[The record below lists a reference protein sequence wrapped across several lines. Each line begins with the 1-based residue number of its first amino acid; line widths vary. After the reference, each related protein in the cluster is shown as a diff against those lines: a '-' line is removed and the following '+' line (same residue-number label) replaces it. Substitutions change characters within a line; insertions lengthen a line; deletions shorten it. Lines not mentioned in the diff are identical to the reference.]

1 MHDAQFFI
9 LIVVIATL
17 LLLLLLSWV
26 LPKTSLISNAVARK
40 QGHANKNHVFSQSDQ
55 RNEDAD
61 QSGRNKNN
69 TAGGAEYDIQAQLQ
83 SATSQKGNN
92 FFKLRTIV

>member
-9 LIVVIATL
+9 LIVVIAT

-40 QGHANKNHVFSQSDQ
+40 QDHANKNHVCSQSDQ

-69 TAGGAEYDIQAQLQ
+69 TAGRAEYDIQAQLQ